1 MRNHFQINRL
11 EGFSSK
17 KLNNYGVPADR
28 LHFHPNHAMVW
39 SRLVR
44 KRESAPGIAEWS
56 VGGDAVIVRAI
67 DGLNEVVGKIVS
79 VLAIIFAGI
88 IIYDVVLR
96 YVFSEPTRWAFDVS
110 KQLFGFYFILLGGY
124 ALRHNAHVRV
134 DILTERLGRGGQRI
148 ADLLGYVIFFF
159 PFAWVFLTRSWD
171 FASTSWAQGEVTYG
185 AIQMP
190 VYPLKMA
197 MCVAA
202 GLLLLQGIAEV
213 LKIILDRQ
221 EISE

>member
-1 MRNHFQINRL
+1 M
-11 EGFSSK
+11 
-17 KLNNYGVPADR
+17 
-28 LHFHPNHAMVW
+28 
-39 SRLVR
+39 
-44 KRESAPGIAEWS
+44 
-56 VGGDAVIVRAI
+56 IVRAI
-67 DGLNEVVGKIVS
+67 DGLNEVVGRIVS

-134 DILTERLGRGGQRI
+134 DILTERLGRGGQRV

-202 GLLLLQGIAEV
+202 GLLLLQGVAEV

-221 EISE
+221 EVSE